1 MFPHGIRFLAG
12 IALLT
17 ALLSQAPAQDDKG
30 APPKDDKAPPANGKD
45 QEKPAPK
52 AAEPPKTN
60 DYRELFKKPET
71 PAEFLKAIQF
81 EMEVGRYDL
90 AAVHVH
96 NFLASNPTDKDL
108 ADLEEAVGMAPFL
121 RLRNVP
127 KWSSDAKAQAQAKKD
142 VNELI
147 DRVSASARKQRGDP
161 QRIAMFIKNLT
172 ATEEERAFALKEL
185 YRSGALA
192 IPPLIDD
199 LRRAQGG
206 DRAVLLDALQRLA
219 RPETVPPMA
228 AALDSSDATL
238 QLELIDV
245 FRKAAVMDA
254 VPSLWFLTAA
264 PDRPEIVRRR
274 AGDALATLLGV
285 PAGKLPSAKVALTQ
299 EADRYYKHE
308 VRFANPAAVTVWR
321 WDGNR
326 VVAGWPGAETVPA
339 SRAEEYYGLRYAKQ
353 ALALDPIYAPPQVV
367 ALSLALDKAYEKGDL
382 SQPLAKVAPAVQDLA
397 ATVSPDLLTAVLDRA
412 LTENRVPVILAAV
425 RMLGD
430 REEVRANLPAGK
442 GEPPLVRALFYPDRR
457 VSLAAAFALLRIP
470 GAQPAN
476 VSVRIVDVL
485 RRALA
490 AEPQA
495 GAAPRV
501 LVAFANADVAN
512 KAAEALNRAG
522 YSAVPVTN
530 GRDVLRRLNDASDID
545 ALLLDVN
552 LPEPG
557 LASLLAQL
565 RADPNFGRLPI
576 LLAAPPERLD
586 ALRRYAE
593 HFPNVTVIP
602 AALALDSKALK
613 EQIGFRLADA
623 GAPQPAGA
631 EAKDDAE
638 RAVRALARMAK
649 GELKGYDFGAAADA
663 LFDAL
668 RAARLSPAGQTAAV
682 EAIGRLPGAKPQT
695 ELLDVVLDGNRPLP
709 LRQAATTELLRN
721 IQKNGPNLSRA
732 QVEALAG
739 LHAQP
744 GTDANLRANVA
755 LVLGSL
761 RPDARASGEL
771 LLKYQPP
778 TPGAPAPAKEEKPAP
793 EK

>member
-17 ALLSQAPAQDDKG
+17 ALLSQALAQDDKG

-45 QEKPAPK
+45 KDKPQPK
-52 AAEPPKTN
+52 AEPPKTD

-71 PAEFLKAIQF
+71 SAEFLKAIQF

-108 ADLEEAVGMAPFL
+108 ADLEDSVGMAPFL

-127 KWSSDAKAQAQAKKD
+127 KWSSDAKAQDQAKKD

-147 DRVSASARKQRGDP
+147 DKVSAAVRKQRGDP

-219 RPETVPPMA
+219 RPETVPPMV
-228 AALDSSDATL
+228 AALDSNDATL

-245 FRKAAVMDA
+245 FRKGAATDA
-254 VPSLWFLTAA
+254 VPSLWFLAGS

-274 AGDALATLLGV
+274 ASDALATLLGV
-285 PAGKLPSAKVALTQ
+285 PAGKLASAKVALTQ

-308 VRFANPAAVTVWR
+308 VPFANPAAVTVWR

-339 SRAEEYYGLRYAKQ
+339 SRAEEYYGLRFAKQ
-353 ALALDPIYAPPQVV
+353 ALALDPVYAPPQVV

-412 LTENRVPVILAAV
+412 LTEQRMPVILGAV

-457 VSLAAAFALLRIP
+457 ISLAAAFALLRIP
-470 GAQPAN
+470 SPQPAN

-495 GAAPRV
+495 RAAPRV
-501 LVAFANADVAN
+501 LVAFANADVTN
-512 KAAEALNRAG
+512 KVADALVRAG
-522 YSAVPVTN
+522 YDPVPAAT
-530 GRDVLRRLNDASDID
+530 GRDVLRRLNAASDID
-545 ALLLDVN
+545 VLLLDVN

-565 RADPNFGRLPI
+565 RADPNFGRLPV
-576 LLAAPPERLD
+576 LLAATPECLD
-586 ALRRYAE
+586 AMQRYAE
-593 HFPNVTVIP
+593 HFPNVNVIL
-602 AALALDSKALK
+602 AALALDGKAIK
-613 EQIGFRLADA
+613 EQIGFRLVDA
-623 GAPQPAGA
+623 GGGPPAGA
-631 EAKDDAE
+631 EVKDDAE

-663 LFDAL
+663 LFEAL

-682 EAIGRLPGAKPQT
+682 EAVGRLPGPKPQT
-695 ELLDVVLDGNRPLP
+695 ELLDVVLDGKRPVP
-709 LRQAATTELLRN
+709 LRLAATTELVRN